1 VGAQTLN
8 QLEYM
13 LQGYSVPGGRYTY
26 DDLQRV
32 LRKIAQLNQ

>member
-1 VGAQTLN
+1 MGAQTLN

-13 LQGYSVPGGRYTY
+13 LQGYLVPVGRCTY